1 MTRALCSLASCTAR
15 LIALRE
21 GAEPSVGT
29 RMFLN
34 MGDVL
39 LGPGNELAANHHR
52 YGAVREH
59 LGRLAAEQQLG
70 DPAPAV
76 RRHEYQVAAVAVR
89 GLHDL
94 EIGVITRAVGTGAR
108 HARL

>member
-1 MTRALCSLASCTAR
+1 MTRALCSRASCTAR

-34 MGDVL
+34 MGDALV
-39 LGPGNELAANHHR
+39 GPVSNLAANHHR

-59 LGRLAAEQQLG
+59 LGCFAAEQQLG
-70 DPAPAV
+70 NPAPAM
-76 RRHEYQVAAVAVR
+76 RGHEYQVAAAAVR

-94 EIGVITRAVGTGAR
+94 EIGVITCAVGGGAR
-108 HARL
+108 